1 MTFHWNF
8 RYRWAGEIFV
18 HHHPQNLI
26 SHFLTHSPIAQCP
39 GEISTMLHRAEYM
52 TSIAFEALADVP
64 LKDTDKPGFRRYI
77 KRTPLGVVLVIV
89 PWK

>member
-1 MTFHWNF
+1 
-8 RYRWAGEIFV
+8 
-18 HHHPQNLI
+18 
-26 SHFLTHSPIAQCP
+26 
-39 GEISTMLHRAEYM
+39 MLHRAEYM
-52 TSIAFEALADVP
+52 TSIASEALADVP